1 MMCIKPD
8 ICLLQ
13 LCIANCFSLE
23 RELKLPVLE
32 TNIQKQKYKSY
43 TEQEQIHSDPVPFC
57 ELWSALDPFVSK
69 AAGDEYSMQP
79 NSISLQ
85 MLKIFNDG
93 F

>member
-1 MMCIKPD
+1 M
-8 ICLLQ
+8 LQ

-23 RELKLPVLE
+23 RELKLPGLE

-57 ELWSALDPFVSK
+57 ELWSALDPFVLK